1 MKKHI
6 LTLIAVISIF
16 SACKKDNN
24 NNPGGGDN
32 NSGDYQPVTKGSTW
46 TYETEYYGIENS
58 VDKETATNT
67 ITGITKTFEGK
78 KYYEVKVLSEGDEE
92 TEYIGINNHVYTTLT
107 FDGEDAFELP
117 YFIDNKAVNE
127 SVITPLIAQEGYQL
141 QLKTTVTE
149 KGISKA
155 ILGKNYSNVVHTV
168 TETQAKQDGA
178 ANFTTVSTTD
188 TYVAKGVG
196 VIAIYAKT
204 PTKNVLKSEL
214 KAYVIK

>member
-16 SACKKDNN
+16 SACKKDS
-24 NNPGGGDN
+24 NNPGGGN
-32 NSGDYQPVTKGSTW
+32 TNGDYQPVTKGSNW

-58 VDKETATNT
+58 TDKETATNT
-67 ITGITKTFEGK
+67 ITGVTKTFDGK
-78 KYYEVKVLSEGDEE
+78 KYYEVKVVSEGDEE
-92 TEYIGINNHVYTTLT
+92 TQYIGINNHVYTTLT
-107 FDGEDAFELP
+107 IDGEDTFELP
-117 YFIDNKAVNE
+117 YFIDNKSVNE
-127 SVITPLIAQEGYQL
+127 SVITSLANQEGFQL
-141 QLKTTVTE
+141 QLKTTITE

-155 ILGKNYSNVVHTV
+155 ILGKTYTNVVHTV
-168 TETQAKQDGA
+168 TETQAKQTGA
-178 ANFTTVSTTD
+178 ANFTTTSTTD